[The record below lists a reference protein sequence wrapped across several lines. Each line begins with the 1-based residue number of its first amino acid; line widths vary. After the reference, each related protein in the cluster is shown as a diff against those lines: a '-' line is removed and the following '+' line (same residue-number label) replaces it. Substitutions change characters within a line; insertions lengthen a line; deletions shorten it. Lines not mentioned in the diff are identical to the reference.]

1 MVSMKIN
8 QNLDRILNKSH
19 EKKWVAL
26 SPNRSKI
33 LGFSSNLVELKNEV
47 NNKNAVY
54 MKVLSSD
61 TSFAF

>member
-1 MVSMKIN
+1 MKIN
-8 QNLDRILNKSH
+8 TNLSKILNKSH

-26 SPNRSKI
+26 SHNRSKV
-33 LGFSSNLVELKNEV
+33 LGYSDNLLELKNKV
-47 NNKNAVY
+47 NDKNVIY

>member
-1 MVSMKIN
+1 MKKN
-8 QNLDRILNKSH
+8 ADFTKILTKSH

-33 LGFSSNLVELKNEV
+33 LGSSANLVKLTNKV
-47 NNKNAVY
+47 NDKDAIY

-61 TSFAF
+61 TSFHF